1 MTSETSTKRFRIAF
15 SFAGEKREFVK
26 ATAQILAKRF
36 GEDKILYDKYHEAEF
51 ARYDLGIYL
60 PKLYSEQSELIVPVL
75 CENYDQKRW
84 TGWEW
89 VHIYGLLTKA
99 DGHRVMHSRFDY
111 ANADGLSHVAGFVE
125 LDEKTPEQFATLIL
139 QRLAINEG
147 KSKDYYTK
155 DDVNQA
161 DPVKPTEQSAAN
173 PPLSR
178 LYSQLQDIVA
188 KIVGIP
194 QLHNHAFL
202 LALLKVKVNPP
213 KDVADIYRY
222 CCESKPNML
231 LWDISSAVKDSM
243 AESFAKNTLEI
254 GLVSDLVIHMCLIA
268 AARWFSVKEIGKKY
282 WVNDLPS
289 IAMTEELAAAVVAA
303 TWFDL
308 GLKLR
313 YSVNGKIEVVNLI
326 CDRAETQFG
335 NKTVEQAIEDEIFAQ
350 VAKELSVFGLEDSG
364 KPHRDDVLAGIDNLE
379 LSTGARLMVGLGT
392 ADARQGVDGKLRDRI
407 KESWGIELFVF
418 GDKESHSSEDIQEC
432 ESIEDSLLGHFERIL
447 SPLFFDSNSSTEKI
461 TGNSMSRN
469 KVFICYA
476 REDKEYLEY
485 LVEHLKVLENQQL
498 IDIWDDS
505 KIGAGQNWRV
515 EINKQLQSCKVAV
528 FLVSSP
534 FLGSE
539 FINNV
544 EVPTLLERHQQ
555 QGMHVLPL
563 LIRYCPWELV
573 PWIEA
578 IQMRPENREPL
589 SDNERKRDQQLTQ
602 VALEIA
608 GFVRN
613 STKP

>member
-1 MTSETSTKRFRIAF
+1 
-15 SFAGEKREFVK
+15 
-26 ATAQILAKRF
+26 
-36 GEDKILYDKYHEAEF
+36 
-51 ARYDLGIYL
+51 
-60 PKLYSEQSELIVPVL
+60 
-75 CENYDQKRW
+75 
-84 TGWEW
+84 
-89 VHIYGLLTKA
+89 
-99 DGHRVMHSRFDY
+99 
-111 ANADGLSHVAGFVE
+111 
-125 LDEKTPEQFATLIL
+125 
-139 QRLAINEG
+139 
-147 KSKDYYTK
+147 
-155 DDVNQA
+155 
-161 DPVKPTEQSAAN
+161 
-173 PPLSR
+173 
-178 LYSQLQDIVA
+178 
-188 KIVGIP
+188 
-194 QLHNHAFL
+194 
-202 LALLKVKVNPP
+202 
-213 KDVADIYRY
+213 
-222 CCESKPNML
+222 ML

-268 AARWFSVKEIGKKY
+268 AARWISVKEIGKKY

-379 LSTGARLMVGLGT
+379 LSTGARLMVGLGIT
-392 ADARQGVDGKLRDRI
+392 DARQGVDGKLRDRI

>member
-15 SFAGEKREFVK
+15 SFAGEKRAFVE

-36 GEDKILYDKYHEAEF
+36 GADKILYDKYHEAEF

-268 AARWFSVKEIGKKY
+268 AARWISVKEIGKKY

-379 LSTGARLMVGLGT
+379 LSTGARLMVGLGIT
-392 ADARQGVDGKLRDRI
+392 DARQGVDGKLRDRI

>member
-268 AARWFSVKEIGKKY
+268 AARWISVKEIGKKY

-379 LSTGARLMVGLGT
+379 LSTGARLMVGLGIT
-392 ADARQGVDGKLRDRI
+392 DARQGVDGKLRDRI